1 MKNSD
6 YWKKRFEQLEDAANK
21 KGLAT
26 NAELEVQYMKS
37 QRQIEGQINSW
48 YQRFADNNNISMSE
62 ARKWLTT
69 KELDEFKWDVKD
81 YIKYGEENELNQ
93 IWMKQLE
100 NASARYHISRL
111 EALKLQT
118 QQTVEVLYGN
128 QTGALDALVK
138 NIYTDGYYHT
148 AYEIQKGFKIGWD
161 IASVDKNKLEKL
173 ISRPW
178 AADGK
183 NFSER
188 IWSSKTSLI
197 NEVQNQL
204 TQTCILGKAPDDAI
218 KNIAKKFNV
227 SKNQSGR
234 LVMTESAYF
243 SSACQKDA
251 FNDLDVEKYEIVATL
266 DSHTSAICQDLDG
279 HVFDMKDYEPGVTAA
294 PFHVFCRTTSVPYFE
309 DDFYG
314 GERAAR
320 GEDGKTY
327 YVPDNMKY
335 KDWEQSFVE
344 GGSKDGLKPT
354 TGSATIKPKKEVIQ
368 DLMKL
373 KNSGI
378 TEDEYGEYLSIINNH
393 DNSSVRQL
401 YSKYGDDIKGVKK
414 TPNSGHYKPS
424 TSTIEFN
431 YPKYND
437 MNKYGTLSH
446 EYGHF
451 FDAEVPFDGVHF
463 KELEAVRNAT
473 GLDVVFKNVASSSD
487 EFLEA
492 MRKDKAHIESI
503 FTPDIE
509 ADLLAHNTSRGVQD
523 AIDGM
528 FPKSRIKWGHGERY
542 YNRKYAD
549 IEFMDKVAK
558 TSRKKQ
564 LQQVYKDLGFDVSN
578 QSKVKVICRQYEAAS
593 EAWSNIMSAEVCG
606 GETLEYVKK
615 YLPNSYQSMMGI
627 LKGVK

>member
-294 PFHVFCRTTSVPYFE
+294 PFHVFAEPLLYRTLTIMTVKDSPETVVVKGFI
-309 DDFYG
+309 F
-314 GERAAR
+314 RQVSLILN
-320 GEDGKTY
+320 GKT
-327 YVPDNMKY
+327 VM
-335 KDWEQSFVE
+335 
-344 GGSKDGLKPT
+344 
-354 TGSATIKPKKEVIQ
+354 
-368 DLMKL
+368 
-373 KNSGI
+373 
-378 TEDEYGEYLSIINNH
+378 
-393 DNSSVRQL
+393 
-401 YSKYGDDIKGVKK
+401 
-414 TPNSGHYKPS
+414 
-424 TSTIEFN
+424 
-431 YPKYND
+431 
-437 MNKYGTLSH
+437 
-446 EYGHF
+446 
-451 FDAEVPFDGVHF
+451 
-463 KELEAVRNAT
+463 
-473 GLDVVFKNVASSSD
+473 
-487 EFLEA
+487 
-492 MRKDKAHIESI
+492 
-503 FTPDIE
+503 
-509 ADLLAHNTSRGVQD
+509 
-523 AIDGM
+523 
-528 FPKSRIKWGHGERY
+528 
-542 YNRKYAD
+542 
-549 IEFMDKVAK
+549 
-558 TSRKKQ
+558 
-564 LQQVYKDLGFDVSN
+564 
-578 QSKVKVICRQYEAAS
+578 
-593 EAWSNIMSAEVCG
+593 
-606 GETLEYVKK
+606 
-615 YLPNSYQSMMGI
+615 
-627 LKGVK
+627 